1 MCFIV
6 YVDDS
11 FFFLAIFFPQNFGVI
26 SMAFGEKNPNS
37 EMDYDEVTS
46 LSVIDY
52 L

>member
-1 MCFIV
+1 
-6 YVDDS
+6 
-11 FFFLAIFFPQNFGVI
+11 
-26 SMAFGEKNPNS
+26 MAFGEKNPNS